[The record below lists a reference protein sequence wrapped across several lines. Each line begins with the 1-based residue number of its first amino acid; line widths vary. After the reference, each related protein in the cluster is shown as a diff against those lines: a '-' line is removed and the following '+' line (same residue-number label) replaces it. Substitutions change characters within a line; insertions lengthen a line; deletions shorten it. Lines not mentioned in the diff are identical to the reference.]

1 MKGSGN
7 FLLYWTNSIQNDIVQ
22 KKEEIIMKKVV
33 SIVLTIIM
41 VFGVSF
47 TSYAMDFNEYS
58 NEELIVLSR
67 EVAKELFMRKVET
80 TVHLEPGEYI
90 IGTDIPAAEYMLT
103 ISNRNGI
110 DDVEFNYTSNSESTE
125 SRSEIVQI
133 GCTLETTVLFENSDI
148 LSITGPFDL
157 MMLF

>member
-1 MKGSGN
+1 
-7 FLLYWTNSIQNDIVQ
+7 
-22 KKEEIIMKKVV
+22 MKKVV